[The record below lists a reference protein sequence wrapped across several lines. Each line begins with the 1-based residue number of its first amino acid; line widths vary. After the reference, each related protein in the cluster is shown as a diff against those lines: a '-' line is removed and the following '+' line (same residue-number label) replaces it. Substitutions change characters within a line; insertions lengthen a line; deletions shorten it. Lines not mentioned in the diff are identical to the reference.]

1 MKFSLDA
8 NHFKKILIHAT
19 VFGIIFCFARLYLQ
33 KIWTNEKIPNKK
45 NMFLLR
51 IIVFLILVSLLII
64 LAYPLLIIYD
74 ISRGGNGFGICN
86 DLVNCVIPIT
96 EGPRLLIILIASF
109 FVLVFLLR
117 IIMKF
122 INSLNKE
129 KSIL

>member
-1 MKFSLDA
+1 
-8 NHFKKILIHAT
+8 
-19 VFGIIFCFARLYLQ
+19 
-33 KIWTNEKIPNKK
+33 
-45 NMFLLR
+45 MFLLR

-74 ISRGGNGFGICN
+74 ISRGGNGFGICS

-129 KSIL
+129 KSILYQLKRLIIRPLIHQTNSKY

>member
-1 MKFSLDA
+1 
-8 NHFKKILIHAT
+8 
-19 VFGIIFCFARLYLQ
+19 
-33 KIWTNEKIPNKK
+33 
-45 NMFLLR
+45 MFLLR

-74 ISRGGNGFGICN
+74 ISSGGDGFGICS
-86 DLVNCVIPIT
+86 DLINCVFPIT

-122 INSLNKE
+122 INFLNKE